1 MARGGAIYLR
11 DALNIHN
18 LQILNAV
25 RYHTTGRANM
35 TRLEQ
40 IVYLADLTS
49 KDRTYGGVEKMR
61 DLADT
66 SLDDAMREAME
77 FIMGGFAEKGADQ
90 LRYAGRLQLLCCALN
105 KGGAAFGRWVQ
116 QVSVA
121 SHPCTVG
128 GDGVFSALAWGR
140 GSNGSDSPGEREMEF
155 EPLSAKAV
163 TVLGCGINETGTLTD
178 VIDLGRFDLETD
190 RISLLQTPRDTYI
203 GGRYVTGKINAVY
216 GHPKG
221 DSGIQELKTLVEKQL
236 QLPIDYTATITLSG
250 LRSMV
255 DAMGGVE
262 VEVPFQ
268 MEYLPGMVLEEGKQR
283 LNGEQAEWFIR
294 YRKGYATG
302 DIGRLGA
309 QKEFLHGVLDAVRR
323 EGRLKSIEIL
333 LDHAGEVKTDLPLG
347 QMASLANR
355 AYQVPDSGVEF
366 YLLPGRGTYHNGYSV
381 YEADRGSPGG
391 SFE

>member
-1 MARGGAIYLR
+1 MA
-11 DALNIHN
+11 
-18 LQILNAV
+18 
-25 RYHTTGRANM
+25 
-35 TRLEQ
+35 
-40 IVYLADLTS
+40 
-49 KDRTYGGVEKMR
+49 
-61 DLADT
+61 
-66 SLDDAMREAME
+66 
-77 FIMGGFAEKGADQ
+77 GGFNKFRWLLIPVLLGVTVFF
-90 LRYAGRLQLLCCALN
+90 LRWP
-105 KGGAAFGRWVQ
+105 GAAV
-116 QVSVA
+116 
-121 SHPCTVG
+121 P
-128 GDGVFSALAWGR
+128 DGP
-140 GSNGSDSPGEREMEF
+140 DSPGEREMEF

-163 TVLGCGINETGTLTD
+163 TVLGCGIDETGMLTD
-178 VIDLGRFDLETD
+178 VIILGSFDLETD
-190 RISLLQTPRDTYI
+190 RISLLQIPRDTYI
-203 GGRYVTGKINAVY
+203 GDGYVTGKINAVY

-323 EGRLKSIEIL
+323 EGRLKSIQIL

-381 YEADRGSPGG
+381 YEADREALADLLNEAFRPVGEEVPPSQLEVAAVPLPPPEPEEPASEEEQPIEESAGEGNLPGDLIENP
-391 SFE
+391 SAFPTD